1 MSFALYKLVIQSQI
15 PQLSFP
21 FHLTI
26 IYSQVEL
33 TFKPILSRSA
43 GSLHLSFFFFFQQN
57 SKFILYI
64 YTRRPTDML
73 PFLPLS
79 ASILLCLSAQASAA
93 PQSGTGQVAGQ
104 TMVLRKRALSP
115 KTIDEWGT
123 WAKEHREGL
132 QAKYGDDP
140 LRKRSTGT
148 NL

>member
-1 MSFALYKLVIQSQI
+1 
-15 PQLSFP
+15 
-21 FHLTI
+21 
-26 IYSQVEL
+26 
-33 TFKPILSRSA
+33 
-43 GSLHLSFFFFFQQN
+43 
-57 SKFILYI
+57 
-64 YTRRPTDML
+64 ML

-93 PQSGTGQVAGQ
+93 PQSSTGQVAGQ

-140 LRKRSTGT
+140 LQKRSTGT